1 MTASAV
7 EVEGLC
13 VSRGGREVLHDIGV
27 ALPAGGVTG
36 LLGPSGSG
44 KTTFMR
50 ALVGVQ
56 AGVSGRVTLLG
67 EPAGGAGLRHKI
79 GYVTQSP
86 AVYGDLS
93 VRANLEYFAAV
104 LDADRTRVTEV
115 LRDVDLTKN
124 AERLVAT
131 LSGGERA
138 RVSLAAALIGRP
150 AVLVLDEPTVG
161 LDPVLRRDLW
171 GMFAG
176 LATGGTTLI
185 VSSHVMDEARRC
197 DRLLLLLGGRLVAD
211 ATLPDLLRQ
220 TRTTDV
226 EDAFLVLATSAQE
239 AAS

>member
-1 MTASAV
+1 MTAAAV
-7 EVEGLC
+7 EVEGLR
-13 VSRGGREVLHDIGV
+13 VSRGGREVLHGIDV
-27 ALPAGGVTG
+27 ALPVGRVTG

-56 AGVSGRVTLLG
+56 AGVTGRVMVLG
-67 EPAGGAGLRHKI
+67 ELAGSPALRRQI

-93 VRANLEYFAAV
+93 VRANLQYFAAV
-104 LDADRTRVTEV
+104 LGADRGRVDEV
-115 LRDVDLTKN
+115 LRDVDLTDD
-124 AERLVAT
+124 ADRVVAT

-138 RVSLAAALIGRP
+138 RVSLAAALLGRP

-171 GMFAG
+171 SLFAG
-176 LATGGTTLI
+176 LAADGTTLL

-197 DRLLLLLGGRLVAD
+197 DRLLLLLDGRLVAD
-211 ATLPDLLRQ
+211 ATLPDLLKQ
-220 TRTTDV
+220 TGTTDV
-226 EDAFLVLATSAQE
+226 EDAFLVLATAAGE